1 MGGNAYTYAA
11 APYAIEYE
19 DVLYEYATGE
29 DGKGYY
35 TTFDGQEWSTWS
47 GWDDQTTDYQW
58 QPAAAEYK
66 GKQYVFYDGTDNTYY
81 ANGHDGQT
89 WDGWQAVAGEYEF
102 PYAPYAN
109 T

>member
-1 MGGNAYTYAA
+1 MRYRYAWPVRARGAALAVALTALVAVAAPLAAGAHEGTFGDGGQVGGNAYTYAA

-58 QPAAAEYK
+58 QPAAAE
-66 GKQYVFYDGTDNTYY
+66 
-81 ANGHDGQT
+81 
-89 WDGWQAVAGEYEF
+89 
-102 PYAPYAN
+102 
-109 T
+109 